1 MATEIEMPKLGLSM
15 QEGKITKW
23 LHQEGDQIKKGEAI
37 LEISTDKISN
47 VVESPIDGV
56 LLKIYYS
63 EGEVVPV
70 HQTIAVVGQ
79 PDENIETND
88 REEKSASQKD
98 QEVQSTK
105 TADKPKQVKKT
116 SAQID
121 DIEQKVSP
129 VAKKYADRAGVKLS
143 EVKGTGP
150 KNRIMKKDV
159 KSYLKENKQNLPEE
173 ELKDYGTQDI
183 SPIAHKMADEYG
195 INIENIKGSGPKNRI
210 LKNDVLNYIEN
221 NKLEKQNIK
230 TESQKISFD
239 NVSPVAQK
247 LCQESNINP
256 ENITGTGPGGRVMKS
271 DVERHINSKDAVT
284 NQQLSSKREKLTER
298 RQIIADKMKESRKKA
313 AHADVSIDI
322 EMSKFMD
329 FYHKLSSQ
337 LTTKLNLNAL
347 FIKAVTEVVKK
358 YPIINARLEDREVIY
373 HGDVNVGLA
382 VDSNQGLLVP
392 VIKNTEDKGI
402 NQLSE
407 EINLIINKAKR
418 NELNMDELKGGTIT
432 ISNLGMYNT
441 KSLTPIINY
450 PEVAIFGIGT
460 IQEKPLVKE
469 GGIFVGKIVNIT
481 LSFDHRL
488 IDGALAAK
496 ALNTL
501 KTKLE
506 NPEDLI

>member
-1 MATEIEMPKLGLSM
+1 LATEIEMPKLGLSM

-79 PDENIETND
+79 PDENIETKD
-88 REEKSASQKD
+88 KEEKRASKKD
-98 QEVQSTK
+98 KEVQRTK
-105 TADKPKQVKKT
+105 TANKPKHVKKT
-116 SAQID
+116 AAQIED
-121 DIEQKVSP
+121 VKQKISP
-129 VAKKYADRAGVKLS
+129 VAKKYADKAGVNLS

-150 KNRIMKKDV
+150 KKRIMKKDI
-159 KSYLKENKQNLPEE
+159 KRYLKENKQQLPQE
-173 ELKDYGTQDI
+173 ELKNYGTEDI
-183 SPIAHKMADEYG
+183 SPIAHKIVDEYG
-195 INIENIKGSGPKNRI
+195 INVENIIGSGPKNRI
-210 LKNDVLNYIEN
+210 LKNDVLNYIED
-221 NKLEKQNIK
+221 NKLEKQKIK

-247 LCQESNINP
+247 LCQETNINP

-271 DVERHINSKDAVT
+271 DVERYINSKEAVT
-284 NQQLSSKREKLTER
+284 NKQLSSKQEKLTER

-313 AHADVSIDI
+313 AHADVSIDV
-322 EMSKFMD
+322 EMTKFMD
-329 FYHKLSSQ
+329 FYHKLSTQ

-347 FIKAVTEVVKK
+347 LVKAVTEVVKE
-358 YPIINARLEDREVIY
+358 YPIINASLQDKEVIY
-373 HGDVNVGLA
+373 HGDINVGVA
-382 VDSNQGLLVP
+382 VDSDQGLLVP

-407 EINLIINKAKR
+407 EVNLIINKAKT
-418 NELNMDELKGGTIT
+418 NELNIDELSGGTIT

-450 PEVAIFGIGT
+450 PEVAIFGIGA
-460 IQEKPLVKE
+460 IQDKPLVKE
-469 GGIFVGKIVNIT
+469 GGIFIGKIVNIT

-496 ALNTL
+496 VLNTL

>member
-79 PDENIETND
+79 PDENIETKD

-98 QEVQSTK
+98 QEAQSNK

-116 SAQID
+116 TAQID
-121 DIEQKVSP
+121 DIEQMVSP
-129 VAKKYADRAGVKLS
+129 VAKKYADKAGVNLS

-159 KSYLKENKQNLPEE
+159 KRYLKENKQNLPEE
-173 ELKDYGTQDI
+173 ELKDYGTEDI
-183 SPIAHKMADEYG
+183 SPIAHKIADEYD
-195 INIENIKGSGPKNRI
+195 INVETIKGSGPKNRI
-210 LKNDVLNYIEN
+210 LKNDVLNYIEDN
-221 NKLEKQNIK
+221 RLEKQKIK

-271 DVERHINSKDAVT
+271 DVERYINSKDAVT

-329 FYHKLSSQ
+329 LYHKLSSQ

-358 YPIINARLEDREVIY
+358 YPIINASLENKEVIY

-382 VDSNQGLLVP
+382 VDSDQGLLVP

-407 EINLIINKAKR
+407 EINLIINKAKS
-418 NELNMDELKGGTIT
+418 NELNMDNLKGGTIT

-460 IQEKPLVKE
+460 IQDKPLVKE

-496 ALNTL
+496 VLNTL